1 MREEQFLL
9 EHSLQFQVN
18 IVIDPMH
25 NHLIQK
31 YNIPGP
37 RYTSY
42 PTVPYWEDTSVTPVI
57 WQDSI
62 DRAFSESNSSEGIS
76 LYIHLPFCESLCTF
90 CGCHKRITKRH
101 DVETPYIKAVLNEW
115 NSYRKLFAATPR
127 IKELHL
133 GGGTPTF
140 FSPDNLKMLID
151 GIMEHAALPETYEFG
166 FEAHPNSTTREQL
179 ETLFELGFRRCS
191 FGVQDYDPLVQ
202 KTINR
207 IQPFER
213 VRLVTDGAREVGYTS
228 ISHDLV
234 FGLPHQTLENVID
247 TITKT
252 NQLVPDRLAYY
263 SYAHVPWIRGT
274 GQRGFS
280 EADLP
285 KNEVKRALYETG
297 KKLFSELGYEEIGM
311 DHFALKTDSLYQAM
325 ANRTLHRNFMGYT
338 ASKTQL
344 MIGLGMSAIG
354 DSWYAFAQNEKTV
367 PEYESR
373 ANRGELPIF
382 RGHLLSD
389 EDRIIRQ
396 HILNIMCHFET
407 SWENPSTQFSEL
419 ADCLLKLE
427 EMEADGLIELSEHKL
442 VVPEPARPFVRNI
455 CMAFDLRLMRKLPDT
470 RIFSMT
476 I

>member
-1 MREEQFLL
+1 
-9 EHSLQFQVN
+9 
-18 IVIDPMH
+18 MH
-25 NHLIQK
+25 NHLIRK

-42 PTVPYWEDTSVTPVI
+42 PTVPYWDDESVSA
-57 WQDSI
+57 D
-62 DRAFSESNSSEGIS
+62 
-76 LYIHLPFCESLCTF
+76 
-90 CGCHKRITKRH
+90 CHKRITKRH
-101 DVETPYIKAVLNEW
+101 SVETPYIDAVLNEW
-115 NSYRKLFAATPR
+115 KSYLGLFTATPK

-140 FSPDNLKMLID
+140 FSPDNLKKLID
-151 GIMEHAALPETYEFG
+151 GIMQHAEIAEEYEFG
-166 FEAHPNSTTREQL
+166 FEAHPNSTTRGHL
-179 ETLFELGFRRCS
+179 KTLYDLGFRRGS

-213 VRLVTDGAREVGYTS
+213 VRQVTEWARETGLTS

-234 FGLPHQTLENVID
+234 FGLPHQTLENVVD
-247 TITKT
+247 TINKT
-252 NQLVPDRLAYY
+252 NHLAPDRLAYY
-263 SYAHVPWIRGT
+263 SYAHVPWIKGT

-285 KNEVKRALYETG
+285 QNEVKRALYETG
-297 KKLFSELGYEEIGM
+297 KNLFSQLGYEEIGM
-311 DHFALKTDSLYQAM
+311 DHFALKSDSLYQSLI
-325 ANRTLHRNFMGYT
+325 NGKLHRNFMGYT
-338 ASKTQL
+338 ANKTRL

-354 DSWYAFAQNEKTV
+354 DSWYAFAQNEKAV
-367 PEYESR
+367 PEYEAR
-373 ANRGELPIF
+373 ANRGELPLF

-389 EDRIIRQ
+389 EDRVIRQ

-407 SWENPSTQFSEL
+407 TWDKPDSQFPQL
-419 ADCLLKLE
+419 AQCLLKLE
-427 EMEADGLIELSEHKL
+427 EMEADGLVEISEHKL
-442 VVPEPARPFVRNI
+442 TVPESARPFVRNI
-455 CMAFDLRLMRKLPDT
+455 CMAFDLRLMRNAPDT

>member
-1 MREEQFLL
+1 M
-9 EHSLQFQVN
+9 HSN
-18 IVIDPMH
+18 
-25 NHLIQK
+25 LIQK

-42 PTVPYWEDTSVTPVI
+42 PTVPYWEETSVTPFI
-57 WQDSI
+57 WQDTV
-62 DRAFSESNSSEGIS
+62 DRAYMESNASEGIS

-101 DVETPYIKAVLNEW
+101 EVENPYIGAVLSEW
-115 NSYRKLFAATPR
+115 RSYLRLFATTPR
-127 IKELHL
+127 IRELHL

-140 FSPDNLKMLID
+140 FSPDNLKMLIE
-151 GIMEHAALPETYEFG
+151 GIMEHAALAEGFEFG
-166 FEAHPNSTTREQL
+166 FEAHPNSTTREHL
-179 ETLFELGFRRCS
+179 ETLYDLGFRRCS

-202 KTINR
+202 EAINR

-213 VRLVTDGAREVGYTS
+213 VRQVTEGARDVGHTS

-247 TITKT
+247 TIHKT
-252 NQLVPDRLAYY
+252 NQLMPDRLAFY
-263 SYAHVPWIRGT
+263 SYAHVPWVRGT

-285 KNEVKRALYETG
+285 ENEVKRALYEAG
-297 KKLFSELGYEEIGM
+297 KQLFSDLGYVEIGM
-311 DHFALKTDSLYQAM
+311 DHFSLKTDTLYHSM
-325 ANRTLHRNFMGYT
+325 KNRTLHRNFMGYT

-367 PEYESR
+367 PEYEAR
-373 ANRGELPIF
+373 AKRGELPIF
-382 RGHLLSD
+382 RGHLLTE
-389 EDRIIRQ
+389 EDRVVRQ

-407 SWENPSTQFSEL
+407 SWEKPDHQFADL
-419 ADCLLKLE
+419 ADCLLMLE
-427 EMEADGLIELSEHKL
+427 EMEADGLVELSEHKL

-455 CMAFDLRLMRKLPDT
+455 CMAFDLRLMRKIPDT